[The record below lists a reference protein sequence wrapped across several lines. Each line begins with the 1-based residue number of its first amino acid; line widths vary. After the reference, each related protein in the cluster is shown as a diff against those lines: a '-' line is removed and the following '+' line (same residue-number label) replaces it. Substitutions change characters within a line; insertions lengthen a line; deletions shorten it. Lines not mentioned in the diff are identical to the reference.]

1 MERDYMIITKIK
13 TAKPQSHS
21 NLQNDRTQKKR
32 EPNSIEIKV
41 GRNEGETNKQKKKLP
56 HLGR

>member
-21 NLQNDRTQKKR
+21 NLQNDRTQKNR

-41 GRNEGETNKQKKKLP
+41 GRNEGETNKQKKNSP
-56 HLGR
+56 I